1 MGDYG
6 FFCLGILRET
16 ESRNDVVKPDPG
28 IMRNLT
34 SRHINEIS
42 VRTLRQVGQA
52 LEKHKSKQKM
62 DLRNGNMPER
72 WSEL

>member
-1 MGDYG
+1 MGS
-6 FFCLGILRET
+6 LLRNTDGNSET
-16 ESRNDVVKPDPG
+16 RNYVVRPEAG

-34 SRHINEIS
+34 SRHINELS
-42 VRTLRQVGQA
+42 VRTLSQMGQA
-52 LEKHKSKQKM
+52 LGKHRSKQKM